1 MKKQIFNGIL
11 SSLMLFSMGF
21 IGYYLGFYDGK
32 KQNVNT
38 EAEISAIYQLIEGMA
53 VGIRT
58 NMNLAVKSAHYLEHS
73 RSIPQGGFTVAECP
87 ECLLVYNQYV
97 QLMPDQPGYNGW
109 YFKKFYKEPIQQRVK
124 KGLLEEAQEKEVK

>member
-32 KQNVNT
+32 KQTVNT

-58 NMNLAVKSAHYLEHS
+58 NMNLAVKSAQYLDHS

>member
-32 KQNVNT
+32 KQTVNT
-38 EAEISAIYQLIEGMA
+38 VAEISAIYQLIDGMA
-53 VGIRT
+53 VRIRT
-58 NMNLAVKSAHYLEHS
+58 NLNLAVKSAHYLEHS

>member
-32 KQNVNT
+32 KQTVNT

-58 NMNLAVKSAHYLEHS
+58 NMN
-73 RSIPQGGFTVAECP
+73 
-87 ECLLVYNQYV
+87 
-97 QLMPDQPGYNGW
+97 
-109 YFKKFYKEPIQQRVK
+109 
-124 KGLLEEAQEKEVK
+124 